1 MSSIPSFGV
10 NGRFLTQPVTG
21 VQRYAR
27 NVLTAMNAALS
38 DLGANAP
45 IVAPLS
51 APDPG
56 FSAMPLISAGPLA
69 GHSWEQVVLPARWH
83 GRLLNLCNTAP
94 ALKADQVVC
103 IHDANIFVAPESYG
117 PAFRTVYR
125 ALQLLLAR
133 RAARITTVSVDS
145 ARQIARYL
153 PVRVEVPWRA
163 FRP

>member
-45 IVAPLS
+45 IVAPPS